1 MTRCRVPVMV
11 TLSLTLSP
19 IKELTRFPR
28 SLQFRLYRWPTSL
41 TIPLALFMVL
51 VQVMTNRCL
60 LSFKCGV
67 PPLVSLTR
75 VVVWLVG
82 DVLGTNGPL
91 PKRLLTLP
99 YVRGRETVPVRLAV
113 LRKLLSSLLARGLTV
128 LVGSL
133 RTVRTLPLVLVR
145 ARLEPLSRFLLS
157 LPQLGLHSAQLQLAL
172 DARTHRQL
180 LSLRWQVVLRGVLVR
195 LSALLLVTAKFRVRV
210 VLPAFRDIL
219 LADPKLVLTRARST
233 VPMSLATLRRRL
245 GDSPENMSLG
255 LGRLVVRL
263 SGVVRGRLRRV
274 RCLPRSRVRRLL
286 TAATSLRVAA
296 WTALREVPSLPKLP
310 LES

>member
-41 TIPLALFMVL
+41 TIPLAPFMVL

-99 YVRGRETVPVRLAV
+99 YVRGRGTVPVRLAV
-113 LRKLLSSLLARGLTV
+113 LRKLLSSLL
-128 LVGSL
+128 
-133 RTVRTLPLVLVR
+133 
-145 ARLEPLSRFLLS
+145 
-157 LPQLGLHSAQLQLAL
+157 
-172 DARTHRQL
+172 
-180 LSLRWQVVLRGVLVR
+180 VLRGVPVR

-286 TAATSLRVAA
+286 TAATSLRVAV